1 MHEIFAR
8 SLFTNIQKHRICLK
22 LTYFLINLQTSR
34 TNNSRVLRIKTA
46 KVSGFCFYM
55 KTNREGDFKIYIN
68 VPLSDGGY
76 LIGGEIRKRAVV
88 YKPFPNLLPI
98 VKWLEIN
105 R

>member
-1 MHEIFAR
+1 
-8 SLFTNIQKHRICLK
+8 
-22 LTYFLINLQTSR
+22 
-34 TNNSRVLRIKTA
+34 
-46 KVSGFCFYM
+46 M
-55 KTNREGDFKIYIN
+55 KINREGDFKIYIN

-105 R
+105 M